1 MKPSSLDLPQK
12 FESFRSYPGF
22 SQWELCKQTAL
33 AFRSHRFVLWHIP
46 PGAGKTLMAAT
57 VQKLIPSPSP
67 DIEPRML
74 YLTPSRGLQDQLDNE
89 FDSVKVVKGRSNYY
103 CPEFRGG
110 CDLPALAD
118 SRCSIEH
125 PSNNQPSRCPYRV
138 AISNANQS
146 LTPCPN
152 YAMWLSLAKYG
163 DPDALGPIDL
173 MVCDEAHSILD
184 TLTSFSA
191 IELDPEF
198 IRHYTGLQLPRY
210 KSATE
215 WAEWARKTAIGPVSK
230 LSLSIDSRTAPKLK
244 TKITALSTA
253 INLLSRLGKDEHY
266 ENRRQLTSYDNWIPD
281 TRDLVVKISPLWAG
295 ELAEF
300 LLFRDIPRVLLCS
313 GTLTPDILTDLG
325 IDRADAHFIEVGSS
339 CPPSNRPVIYLNS
352 HPEIKV
358 EYSMTVGEKRAIV
371 KKIDSIIDIWG
382 DYPGLV
388 LPTSYDWCNTIINE
402 TRHPDLFIYPQS
414 GRDHVTA
421 AIDKFKSQ
429 SSGILLSPALWEG
442 YDFPDAMWAIF
453 PKIPFI
459 PKNPLLDARKK
470 SRKGFANKVIAAK
483 LLQGSMRHIRSHTA
497 KGVTF
502 ILDWH
507 WTHFQNSGAYFP
519 GYYRSAWRVRDTILT
534 PKELGL

>member
-1 MKPSSLDLPQK
+1 MKPSALDLPRK

-22 SQWELCKQTAL
+22 SQWDLCKQTAL
-33 AFRSHRFVLWHIP
+33 AFRSHRSVLWHIP

-67 DIEPRML
+67 GVEPRML

-110 CDLPALAD
+110 CDLPALTD

-125 PSNNQPSRCPYRV
+125 PSNNQVTRCPYRT

-146 LTPCPN
+146 PTPCGN
-152 YAMWLSLAKYG
+152 YAFWFSLAKYG
-163 DPDALGPIDL
+163 DPDALGDIDML
-173 MVCDEAHSILD
+173 VCDEAHSILD
-184 TLTSFSA
+184 TITSFAALVLS
-191 IELDPEF
+191 PEDC
-198 IRHYTGLQLPRY
+198 RTYLSLQLPRY
-210 KSATE
+210 KDTRA
-215 WAEWARKTAIGPVSK
+215 WAQWARDTAFKPACAAMNKV
-230 LSLSIDSRTAPKLK
+230 DSRTPPK
-244 TKITALSTA
+244 TKAKVTILGRAITQLCQ
-253 INLLSRLGKDEHY
+253 LGIDSADE
-266 ENRRQLTSYDNWIPD
+266 YDQWIPD
-281 TRDLVVKISPLWAG
+281 TRELDIKISPLWPCKLT
-295 ELAEF
+295 ES
-300 LLFRDIPRVLLCS
+300 LLFRDIPRILLCS

-325 IDRADAHFIEVGSS
+325 IERDQAHFIEVGSA
-339 CPPSNRPVIYLNS
+339 CPPAHRPVIYLNS

-382 DYPGLV
+382 DYPGLI
-388 LPTSYDWCNTIINE
+388 LPTSYDWCSFIVENT
-402 TRHPDLFIYPQS
+402 RYPDLFIYPEK
-414 GRDHVTA
+414 GRDHVTT
-421 AIDKFKSQ
+421 AIELYRSQ

-442 YDFPDAMWAIF
+442 YDFPDSMWAIF

-470 SRKGFANKVIAAK
+470 SRKGFANKLIAAK

-519 GYYRSAWRVRDTILT
+519 SYYRSAWRVRDTILT
-534 PKELGL
+534 PKELGLK

>member
-1 MKPSSLDLPQK
+1 MKPAALDLPAK
-12 FESFRSYPGF
+12 FSEFRSYPGF
-22 SQWELCKQTAL
+22 SQWELSKQTAL

-57 VQKLIPSPSP
+57 VQKLLPSPAP
-67 DIEPRML
+67 GIDREPRML

-89 FDSVKVVKGRSNYY
+89 FDTVKVVKGRSNYY

-110 CDLPALAD
+110 CDLPALTD
-118 SRCSIEH
+118 SRCSIEY
-125 PSNNQPSRCPYRV
+125 PGNNQIPRCPYRT
-138 AISNANQS
+138 AISDANES
-146 LTPCPN
+146 LTPCGN
-152 YAMWLSLAKYG
+152 YAFWFSLAKYG

-173 MVCDEAHSILD
+173 LVCDEAHSILD
-184 TLTSFSA
+184 TLTSFAS
-191 IELDPEF
+191 LVLSPEDA
-198 IRHYTGLQLPRY
+198 RAYLGLQLPRF
-210 KSATE
+210 KTCRE
-215 WAEWARKTAIGPVSK
+215 WSEWAR
-230 LSLSIDSRTAPKLK
+230 SLLDRGTVARAADKIDSRTPPKIK
-244 TKITALSTA
+244 AKIQNLVKA
-253 INLLSRLGKDEHY
+253 ITTLGTIGVGSES
-266 ENRRQLTSYDNWIPD
+266 LYDQWIPD
-281 TRDLVVKISPLWAG
+281 TRELDIKISPLWPGSLTEA
-295 ELAEF
+295 

-325 IDRADAHFIEVGSS
+325 IDKADATFIEVGSS
-339 CPPSNRPVIYLNS
+339 CPPVNRPVIYLNS
-352 HPEIKV
+352 HPEIRV
-358 EYSMTVGEKRAIV
+358 EYSMTAGEKRAIV
-371 KKIDSIIDIWG
+371 KKIDSIIDVWH
-382 DYPGLV
+382 DYHGLI
-388 LPTSYDWCNTIINE
+388 LPTSYDWCETIMNE
-402 TRHPDLFIYPQS
+402 TRYPDLFIYPER
-414 GRDHVTA
+414 GKVAA
-421 AIDKFKSQ
+421 AIEKFKAQ

-470 SRKGFANKVIAAK
+470 SRKGFANKLIAAK

-519 GYYRSAWRVRDTILT
+519 SYYRAAWRVRDTILT